1 MSDARAEYESAIDR
15 AISDCDATVT
25 QAYQHMRSYCDQAW
39 YTYCVRTGMVTVPRP
54 ETEGQDD
61 DSEREAV
68 ARPDGQHGDGNG
80 ESPAESDDSA
90 SPGQGTQEG
99 TDNRAA
105 DAESSPDSR

>member
-61 DSEREAV
+61 DGEREAV
-68 ARPDGQHGDGNG
+68 ARSDGQHGDSNG
-80 ESPAESDDSA
+80 QPA
-90 SPGQGTQEG
+90 
-99 TDNRAA
+99 
-105 DAESSPDSR
+105 AEF